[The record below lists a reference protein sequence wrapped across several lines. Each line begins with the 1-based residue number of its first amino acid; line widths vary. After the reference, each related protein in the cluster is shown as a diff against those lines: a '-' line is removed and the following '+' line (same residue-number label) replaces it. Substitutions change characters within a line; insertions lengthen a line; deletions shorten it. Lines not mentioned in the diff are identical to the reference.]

1 MIKVFDDEDLKFDNA
16 KYIDNPI
23 FNVDENKLEEFDK
36 QFPEKIKDAAA
47 KLEPSIVTRHL
58 VAISQAFN
66 KFYHDNP
73 ILNSEAEV
81 RQARLAVVF
90 AVKTVLKE
98 GLALLGINAPEQM

>member
-1 MIKVFDDEDLKFDNA
+1 VNFDGIDFTTLSDEASLD
-16 KYIDNPI
+16 
-23 FNVDENKLEEFDK
+23 VCKLLEA
-36 QFPEKIKDAAA
+36 FPEKIKDAAT

-73 ILNSEAEV
+73 ILSSEAEV
-81 RQARLAVVF
+81 KQARLAVVYG
-90 AVKTVLKE
+90 VKTVLKE